1 MTNGDRIRQMT
12 DEELADFFCQISH
25 CCVNDASCSMCPIF
39 DGCAQNVMLKQDA
52 IEYLLYMKH
61 NVEAKSPMDVAL
73 DTAIEALRQP
83 TIQPEK
89 RHGRWI
95 EKPPYAD
102 ETVKGLEFQIVC
114 SRCDEQNASIEFD
127 ENCVPIAKKFWKSR
141 FCQNCGAKMDGGI
154 CNADRGCF

>member
-1 MTNGDRIRQMT
+1 MT
-12 DEELADFFCQISH
+12 
-25 CCVNDASCSMCPIF
+25 
-39 DGCAQNVMLKQDA
+39 KQDA

-95 EKPPYAD
+95 QTEYDSYAD
-102 ETVKGLEFQIVC
+102 GAPVWDKWEC
-114 SRCDEQNASIEFD
+114 SECGHEHSGEEDTLT
-127 ENCVPIAKKFWKSR
+127 P
-141 FCQNCGAKMDGGI
+141 FCPSCGEKMDGGEKD
-154 CNADRGCF
+154 A